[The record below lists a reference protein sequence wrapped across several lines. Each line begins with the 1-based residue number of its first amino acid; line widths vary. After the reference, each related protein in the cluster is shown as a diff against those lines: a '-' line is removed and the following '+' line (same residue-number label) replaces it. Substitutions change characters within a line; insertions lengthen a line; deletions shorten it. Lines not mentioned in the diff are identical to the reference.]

1 AISTPENFLNF
12 VGLNEE
18 ANIEQSLNKNTY
30 ELMLCIHVIR
40 GCVKR
45 CKWPSDSDIAKK
57 GNFVHPLSDSLKKIF
72 YRNPAA
78 QCIVP
83 SLHQIFLLVRTL
95 NALHD
100 PAIQAKIHP
109 SFLRA
114 LDISETDKYNILG
127 TAYIDNLQRP
137 KTIIERMNTF
147 IHSAYD
153 SCLHILG
160 GAVENLSIDFY
171 TVPSLSKLIME
182 GLFTNIQYMSD
193 SRLRLLIRVF
203 LRPFFLQCPALAY
216 DEIMTVLS
224 EFCPFM
230 LKRLSTRWEKFRLR
244 YGTSE
249 EQFTEWQ
256 EILDDELQRILTRE
270 YISFLGDLLH
280 SKYTSNN
287 SVEDAMDDDSK
298 EYSNVPMKTISELGQ
313 KIMTS
318 ENVRTVVICTAFD
331 AMHWLDTSTNIK
343 SVLLCELIFKK
354 VNYLLSLHQWQN

>member
-1 AISTPENFLNF
+1 MCQHVQKLAQTPEVLSQFDKCNLLEALMLLSNELCNYEKQSEFLTQMISPIIVVWLSDNMKMAISTPENFLNF

-45 CKWPSDSDIAKK
+45 CKWPSDPDIAKK

-83 SLHQIFLLVRTL
+83 SLHQVFLLIRTL
-95 NALHD
+95 NALHN
-100 PAIQAKIHP
+100 PAIQTKIHP

-127 TAYIDNLQRP
+127 TAYIDNIQRP

-160 GAVENLSIDFY
+160 GSVENLSIDFY

-182 GLFTNIQYMSD
+182 GLFSNIQYMSD
-193 SRLRLLIRVF
+193 SR
-203 LRPFFLQCPALAY
+203 
-216 DEIMTVLS
+216 
-224 EFCPFM
+224 
-230 LKRLSTRWEKFRLR
+230 
-244 YGTSE
+244 
-249 EQFTEWQ
+249 
-256 EILDDELQRILTRE
+256 
-270 YISFLGDLLH
+270 
-280 SKYTSNN
+280 
-287 SVEDAMDDDSK
+287 
-298 EYSNVPMKTISELGQ
+298 
-313 KIMTS
+313 
-318 ENVRTVVICTAFD
+318 
-331 AMHWLDTSTNIK
+331 
-343 SVLLCELIFKK
+343 
-354 VNYLLSLHQWQN
+354 